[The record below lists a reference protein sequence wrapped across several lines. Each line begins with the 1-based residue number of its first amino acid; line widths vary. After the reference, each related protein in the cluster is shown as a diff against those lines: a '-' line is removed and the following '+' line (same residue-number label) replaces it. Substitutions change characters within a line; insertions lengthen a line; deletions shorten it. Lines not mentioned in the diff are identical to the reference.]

1 MQYYIIQ
8 YRYRR
13 TESEPAGSCVSL
25 FYLFCQKEVYMK
37 LSSRFQVL
45 LEKYSHIPY
54 IRPSML
60 PKIDLY
66 MDQVTT
72 FMEERLQDMRR
83 NPEDKILTKT
93 MINNYTKN
101 RLLPAPVKKKYTDE
115 HLLLL
120 NYIYYLKNILS
131 IGDISV
137 LLEPMTRRYWGK
149 KDNGTSMRTIYRDIL
164 TLEHQMYRD
173 SHEDVRKKIEL
184 AGNSFTDKN
193 LPEEE
198 LEYLQTF
205 ALVSMLAFDVSLK
218 KRMMEFL
225 IDDMKASASRTDES
239 GKSDNKKADS
249 GKNDSRK

>member
-1 MQYYIIQ
+1 
-8 YRYRR
+8 
-13 TESEPAGSCVSL
+13 
-25 FYLFCQKEVYMK
+25 MK
-37 LSSRFQVL
+37 LSSRFQEL

-72 FMEERLQDMRR
+72 FMEERLQEMRR
-83 NPEDKILTKT
+83 NPDDKILTKT

-101 RLLPAPVKKKYTDE
+101 RLLPPPVKKKYTDE

-137 LLEPMTRRYWGK
+137 LLEPMTRRYWGR
-149 KDNGTSMRTIYRDIL
+149 KDSSLSMRSIYRDIL

-173 SHEDVRKKIEL
+173 SNEDVRKKIEL
-184 AGNSFTDKN
+184 ANNAFSQQDMS
-193 LPEEE
+193 EDEQ
-198 LEYLQTF
+198 EYLRTF

-225 IDDMKASASRTDES
+225 IDDMKASESHRTEHT
-239 GKSDNKKADS
+239 KADS
-249 GKNDSRK
+249 RKSDSHKNEKE

>member
-1 MQYYIIQ
+1 
-8 YRYRR
+8 
-13 TESEPAGSCVSL
+13 
-25 FYLFCQKEVYMK
+25 MK
-37 LSSRFQVL
+37 LSSRFQEL

-72 FMEERLQDMRR
+72 FMEERLQEMRR
-83 NPEDKILTKT
+83 NPDDKILTKT

-101 RLLPAPVKKKYTDE
+101 RLLPPPVKKKYTDE

-131 IGDISV
+131 IGDISE
-137 LLEPMTRRYWGK
+137 LLEPMTRRYWGR
-149 KDNGTSMRTIYRDIL
+149 KDSSLSMRSIYRDIL

-173 SHEDVRKKIEL
+173 SNEDVRKKIEL
-184 AGNSFTDKN
+184 ATNAFSQQDMS
-193 LPEEE
+193 EDEQ
-198 LEYLQTF
+198 EYLRTF

-225 IDDMKASASRTDES
+225 IDDMKASESHRTE
-239 GKSDNKKADS
+239 NTKADS
-249 GKNDSRK
+249 RKSDSHKNEKE

>member
-1 MQYYIIQ
+1 
-8 YRYRR
+8 
-13 TESEPAGSCVSL
+13 
-25 FYLFCQKEVYMK
+25 MK
-37 LSSRFQVL
+37 LSSRFQEL

-72 FMEERLQDMRR
+72 FMEERLQEMRR
-83 NPEDKILTKT
+83 NPDDKILTKT

-101 RLLPAPVKKKYTDE
+101 RLLPPPVKKKYTDE

-137 LLEPMTRRYWGK
+137 LLEPMTRRYWGR
-149 KDNGTSMRTIYRDIL
+149 KDSSLSMRSIYRDIL

-173 SHEDVRKKIEL
+173 SNEDVRKKIEL
-184 AGNSFTDKN
+184 ATNAFSQQDMS
-193 LPEEE
+193 EDEQ
-198 LEYLQTF
+198 EYLRTF

-225 IDDMKASASRTDES
+225 IDDMKASESHRTEHT
-239 GKSDNKKADS
+239 KADS
-249 GKNDSRK
+249 RKSDSHKNEKE